1 MNKVKIIDLLNKIAN
16 GEEVPQEI
24 RYNNIIRYFDKN
36 DQDYKNDE
44 KGTDLYLFF
53 NVLTSG
59 TGELLIKRLNEEVE
73 IIGNTPKEKINH
85 LKRTVFSFNGKDK
98 NSIEEAFIKLSQLVF
113 ETREKTDEI
122 VDTVNNLQDQINF
135 IK

>member
-1 MNKVKIIDLLNKIAN
+1 MNKIKIIDLLNKVAN

-53 NVLTSG
+53 SVLTSG

-73 IIGNTPKEKINH
+73 IIGNTPKNKIDH
-85 LKRTVFSFNGKDK
+85 LERAIFSFSVKDK
-98 NSIEEAFIKLSQLVF
+98 NSTEESLRKLSQIVF
-113 ETREKTDEI
+113 EVREKTDEI
-122 VDTVNNLQDQINF
+122 VDKVNNLQEQINF
-135 IK
+135 IE

>member
-1 MNKVKIIDLLNKIAN
+1 MNKIKIIDLLNKVAN

-24 RYNNIIRYFDKN
+24 RYNNIIRYFDKY

-53 NVLTSG
+53 SVLTSG

-73 IIGNTPKEKINH
+73 IIGNTPKNKIDH
-85 LKRTVFSFNGKDK
+85 LERAIFSFSAKDK
-98 NSIEEAFIKLSQLVF
+98 NSTEEALRKL
-113 ETREKTDEI
+113 
-122 VDTVNNLQDQINF
+122 
-135 IK
+135 